1 MGKSLK
7 ASVLC
12 LGLLFALPVYAQGI
26 LPGVLSPVSAK
37 PQSGTPS
44 FSPGAGTYTGT
55 QSVTI
60 SATGGSVI
68 CYNTTGSPAT
78 NGTTGCT
85 AGTLYTGAV
94 SVSTSETLY
103 AVSGG
108 TGYTDSTVSSAAYTI
123 SAAGATFVQACT
135 GPQVGG
141 YATNIVATCSNPI
154 TAGDLLLYS
163 FSNNTGSVYY
173 LNAGDTGGL
182 VADPHNPVQS
192 ALNCFYKL
200 SATGG
205 STFQSMTLTTGYFY
219 YSQLMVLEFAPPA
232 GHSFTF
238 DTSDVGN
245 TGTSTTMTSLLITPG
260 HSGELIFGYGGFP
273 YPATAN
279 SPFTLAQSVASGNNT
294 EYDLQES
301 TGAAIAASFS
311 FSASSTWVAHVM
323 AFSY

>member
-1 MGKSLK
+1 
-7 ASVLC
+7 
-12 LGLLFALPVYAQGI
+12 
-26 LPGVLSPVSAK
+26 
-37 PQSGTPS
+37 
-44 FSPGAGTYTGT
+44 
-55 QSVTI
+55 
-60 SATGGSVI
+60 
-68 CYNTTGSPAT
+68 
-78 NGTTGCT
+78 
-85 AGTLYTGAV
+85 
-94 SVSTSETLY
+94 
-103 AVSGG
+103 
-108 TGYTDSTVSSAAYTI
+108 
-123 SAAGATFVQACT
+123 
-135 GPQVGG
+135 
-141 YATNIVATCSNPI
+141 
-154 TAGDLLLYS
+154 
-163 FSNNTGSVYY
+163 
-173 LNAGDTGGL
+173 
-182 VADPHNPVQS
+182 
-192 ALNCFYKL
+192 
-200 SATGG
+200 
-205 STFQSMTLTTGYFY
+205 MTLTTGYFY

>member
-1 MGKSLK
+1 MNPI
-7 ASVLC
+7 
-12 LGLLFALPVYAQGI
+12 LLFLALLAAQS
-26 LPGVLSPVSAK
+26 PGPALTGNHVTSPQAAA
-37 PQSGTPS
+37 PT
-44 FSPGAGTYTGT
+44 FSPSAGEVSNPTTVTASTSTSGCGSYIYFDTSNPPTTNSTTY
-55 QSVTI
+55 SVT
-60 SATGGSVI
+60 
-68 CYNTTGSPAT
+68 
-78 NGTTGCT
+78 T
-85 AGTLYTGAV
+85 AV
-94 SVSTSETLY
+94 TLY
-103 AVSGG
+103 AYVHGCP
-108 TGYTDSTVSSAAYTI
+108 GYTDSTVSSAAYTI

-205 STFQSMTLTTGYFY
+205 STYQSMTLTTGYFY